1 MYFSNKLS
9 LLFVFSLFF
18 FFFVRFLFFVF
29 FFIMCREPLLVAVFF
44 LTWFEGSP
52 TQNELTGITY
62 ENDSVL
68 LHLNNTFFSKHIYL
82 CIYLHKIFINI
93 WFPSH
98 TTSLMRTENMLYCLS
113 FNLWYLNNA
122 RNIVVFD
129 TFEWR
134 NKVMFLCLLHVL
146 FASVNIAFI

>member
-1 MYFSNKLS
+1 MPSDWVTLFKDGSSNIKIGTNVFLQQTLFAIRLLS
-9 LLFVFSLFF
+9 VF

-68 LHLNNTFFSKHIYL
+68 LHLNNTFFFQNIYICVYIYIKFSL
-82 CIYLHKIFINI
+82 IYGFLAIPQASWGQRTCCIAYHLISGTWIM
-93 WFPSH
+93 PE
-98 TTSLMRTENMLYCLS
+98 T
-113 FNLWYLNNA
+113 
-122 RNIVVFD
+122 
-129 TFEWR
+129 
-134 NKVMFLCLLHVL
+134 
-146 FASVNIAFI
+146 